1 MAAYDPSS
9 QSSILEYASNL
20 VGMSFRQVLDLGI
33 SPDGASA
40 APVARE
46 FDRRSYKGGMGTL
59 LEERYFGYASNSE
72 SEADFA
78 DAGVELKAT
87 CFDTKRDGTIAA
99 GERLVLSMI
108 PNDQPVEA
116 ELAGSH
122 LWHKCQSILLVHYGR
137 DREIPKYEQRIRY
150 VTLFTPPPEDL
161 AVIEEDYRQI
171 AALVRSGHAELLSE
185 GATAYLGACTKGANR
200 ERSTQPQ
207 RYYAP
212 DRLARRRA
220 WCYKQPYMNY
230 VLHHYVM
237 GAARAD
243 SIGVAGRDLGA
254 YCESVINAHA
264 GESDA
269 GLCLGLGIPY
279 TGNKAQWSTIAYRLL
294 GVRGDRA
301 DEFEK
306 AGVVV
311 RAVREEPDGRVRES
325 VPLPTFRF
333 RELAAEDS
341 WEESSLRQYVQDT
354 TYLFVAFRKRLDGT
368 SALMGCTM
376 WRMPDADADGPLRE
390 VWERARDCVRRGVR
404 IERRGGTFTNDLPKA
419 TESPVAHVRPH
430 SARSAYRVG
439 GVDYGDVER
448 DADELPD
455 GRWMTRQSF
464 WLNHDYV
471 ARILRDA
478 GI

>member
-1 MAAYDPSS
+1 MPAYDPTNSN
-9 QSSILEYASNL
+9 SILRYAGHL

-33 SPDGASA
+33 TPDGGPA
-40 APVARE
+40 APAAKE
-46 FDRRSYKGGMGTL
+46 FDRRSYKGGMGAL
-59 LEERYFGYASNSE
+59 LEERYFGYASNSD

-78 DAGVELKAT
+78 EAGVELKAT
-87 CFDTKRDGTIAA
+87 CFDTKKDGTIAA
-99 GERLVLSMI
+99 GESLVLSMI
-108 PNDQPVEA
+108 PNDLPVEA

-122 LWHKCQSILLVHYGR
+122 LWRKCRSILLVHYGR
-137 DREIPKYEQRIRY
+137 DRGVPRYEQRIRY
-150 VTLFTPPPEDL
+150 VTLFTPPADDL
-161 AVIEEDYRQI
+161 AVIQEDYRQI
-171 AALVRSGHAELLSE
+171 AALVRSGHTELLSE

-243 SIGVAGRDLGA
+243 SLGVAGRELRA
-254 YCESVINAHA
+254 HCETIINAHA

-269 GLCLGLGIPY
+269 SLCLALGIPY

-311 RAVREEPDGRVRES
+311 RAIREEPDGRVRES

-333 RELAAEDS
+333 RELAAEES
-341 WEESSLRQYVQDT
+341 WEESELRSYVHNT
-354 TYLFVAFRKRLDGT
+354 TYLFVAFRKNLDGT
-368 SALMGCTM
+368 ATLMGCVM
-376 WRMPDADADGPLRE
+376 WQMPDADVDGPLRE
-390 VWERARDCVRRGVR
+390 CWERTVATIRRGVR
-404 IERRGGTFTNDLPKA
+404 IERRGDRFENDLPKA

-430 SARSAYRVG
+430 SARSAYRIG
-439 GVDYGDVER
+439 GVDYGNVER

-464 WLNHDYV
+464 WLNHGYV
-471 ARILRDA
+471 AGVLRDA